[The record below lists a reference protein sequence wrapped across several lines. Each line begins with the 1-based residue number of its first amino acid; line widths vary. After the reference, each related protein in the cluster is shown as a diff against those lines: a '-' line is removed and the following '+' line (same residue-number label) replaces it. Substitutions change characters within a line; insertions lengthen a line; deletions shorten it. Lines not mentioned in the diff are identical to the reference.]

1 MVITRKVIKCEECST
16 KTTDYYPVPTNKGK
30 AYICKECYENG
41 IRRGSKMY
49 QLNTEK
55 NNYERK

>member
-1 MVITRKVIKCEECST
+1 MVITRKTVQCDECFK

-30 AYICKECYENG
+30 AHRCKECYENS
-41 IRRGSKMY
+41 IRRGAKMY